1 LTKKHE
7 IKTLVDEEL
16 VKAYCE
22 DGGNQYIQALFDRYL
37 RFVFLVCMKYLK
49 NEEEARDMAMLV
61 FEKALVDIKRFEIQN
76 FKSWLHV
83 VTKNAC
89 LMELRKNKGIRVTIV
104 AEEKELEKNM
114 ENGFVLHPEQDNN
127 HDLKLDQLEKAIALL
142 DNEQR
147 QCIELFYLKE
157 KSYNEVAN
165 ITGFSVNQVKSS
177 VQNGK
182 RNLKNMLSN
191 NGNILL
197 YVLVSLYLNK

>member
-1 LTKKHE
+1 MTKKHE